1 MPVDRVRRDAAAD
14 ALASFLRRETGRGE
28 LADALHLL
36 LSAQNSEEKSKS
48 VHDAYLE
55 EDFIECWLQWERH
68 EPITEQKWLALCRTL
83 ASLKTDFEEK
93 PLPRH
98 GGEDGPGQILL
109 ARWHT
114 LGLLISLGL
123 SYLISWWVF
132 AAATVLSFLLYQASL
147 YKHDFMA
154 DKQREREIKRR
165 MEHYPFEDEAEWLAY
180 KQYLDAFVLPDYE
193 NCLCRPNSTKK
204 MALVLGRSRSSRWL
218 PDYWSQCI
226 IHVRILCCLLASV
239 VSDDVTLP
247 KGTRSTKTS
256 KLLRVVP
263 AQSLGRRPETQR
275 EMSQSYRTFGEG
287 KSRVAAISLSWALS
301 QPQCRA
307 TSTRGVR
314 EPQGAIVR
322 ELTHLVY

>member
-180 KQYLDAFVLPDYE
+180 KQYLDAFVLPDYDE
-193 NCLCRPNSTKK
+193 TAFADPTQPRKWPSYLAAPVRVGGYLIIGANVLYMYAFCVVFWPLWLVMMSLCR
-204 MALVLGRSRSSRWL
+204 
-218 PDYWSQCI
+218 
-226 IHVRILCCLLASV
+226 
-239 VSDDVTLP
+239 
-247 KGTRSTKTS
+247 
-256 KLLRVVP
+256 
-263 AQSLGRRPETQR
+263 
-275 EMSQSYRTFGEG
+275 
-287 KSRVAAISLSWALS
+287 
-301 QPQCRA
+301 
-307 TSTRGVR
+307 
-314 EPQGAIVR
+314 R
-322 ELTHLVY
+322 ELARQKQVNS